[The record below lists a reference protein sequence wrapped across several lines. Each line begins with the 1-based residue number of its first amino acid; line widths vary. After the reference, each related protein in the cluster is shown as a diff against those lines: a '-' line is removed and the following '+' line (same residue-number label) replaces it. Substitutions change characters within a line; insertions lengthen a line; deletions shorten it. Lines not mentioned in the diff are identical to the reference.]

1 MIILLFAPYCGVGV
15 EGAEKI
21 LGYLTSTF
29 EDFLHFCGVSEEKMD
44 QNECA
49 EGVLIVKR
57 PFPGSKVRNNG
68 PDRYK
73 SMFKI
78 SRNKKQS
85 SKFIGYKKYVALID
99 PLGGKGGVSRKAKIL
114 SLGYTFLK
122 YLIPYAKSAV

>member
-1 MIILLFAPYCGVGV
+1 
-15 EGAEKI
+15 
-21 LGYLTSTF
+21 
-29 EDFLHFCGVSEEKMD
+29 MD

-57 PFPGSKVRNNG
+57 PFPGSKVRNSG

-85 SKFIGYKKYVALID
+85 PKFLGYKKYVALID
-99 PLGGKGGVSRKAKIL
+99 PPGGRGVSRKAK
-114 SLGYTFLK
+114 
-122 YLIPYAKSAV
+122 KSAYHPRF

>member
-1 MIILLFAPYCGVGV
+1 
-15 EGAEKI
+15 
-21 LGYLTSTF
+21 
-29 EDFLHFCGVSEEKMD
+29 MD

-57 PFPGSKVRNNG
+57 PFPGSKVRNSG

-85 SKFIGYKKYVALID
+85 PKFLGYKKYVALID
-99 PLGGKGGVSRKAKIL
+99 PLGGGGCPEK
-114 SLGYTFLK
+114 LK
-122 YLIPYAKSAV
+122 Y